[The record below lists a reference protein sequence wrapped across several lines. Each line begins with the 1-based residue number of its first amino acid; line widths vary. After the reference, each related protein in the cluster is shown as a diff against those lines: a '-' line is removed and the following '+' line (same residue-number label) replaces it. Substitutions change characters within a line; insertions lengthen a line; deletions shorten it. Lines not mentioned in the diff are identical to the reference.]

1 MVMIDEGAG
10 PFCLQG
16 TGTGQRAVTD
26 RVRRIYRQIQAV
38 VISPQSFF
46 VRNQTVERPVD
57 IVAESCEKDLQ
68 RGIWIMKKISS
79 YIWDYKFSYLG
90 AIASLLI
97 AVTLDMM
104 GPRLMALVVDDV
116 IVGGNITELKY
127 LLLGFLGV
135 GIGRC
140 VFQYVKE
147 YTFDKNGIRI
157 SADMRRDLFRHVQGL
172 SADFFDR
179 TNTGELM
186 ARVKEDIDR
195 IWDAIGYVGML
206 LIEVIYHTSIILIS
220 MYLLNWKLALLPTAA
235 MLMCGTIAL
244 LMERKLGKVYE
255 EISEENAKL
264 NTVAEENLAGVRTV
278 KAFAREKHE
287 IGKFLSHNK
296 RYYELNMQQSRVFV
310 RYYPFFSV
318 VSKVLPILTI
328 LVGGGFVIKGQMTL
342 GQMTAF
348 VEYSTNIVWPME
360 MLGWLTNSF
369 SAAVASNKK
378 VRKIYEEKP
387 TITENAEPV
396 RIEQVAGKV
405 CFDHVSFH
413 KADMYEILHD
423 ISFTVEAGR
432 TLGIMG
438 ATGAGKTSIVQLLQR
453 MYDATE
459 GAIYLD
465 DVNIKELSL
474 EQLRTSVNFVMQD
487 VFLFSDTINDNI
499 KLGKK
504 ERLDF
509 KTVRR
514 ASVQAQASDFIER
527 MEETYDT
534 VIGERGVGLSGGQK
548 QRISI
553 ARALAKRDPILVLD
567 DSTSALDMETEQMI
581 QQTLRELEGTTK
593 IIIAHRI
600 SAVRHADEIIV
611 LENGSI
617 AERGTHEELLA
628 KRGLY
633 FETYESQ
640 YGDMDTAAI
649 LQQTINLLP
658 ETGNSKETVTEAEKQ
673 KGGETYGSQL
683 I

>member
-1 MVMIDEGAG
+1 
-10 PFCLQG
+10 
-16 TGTGQRAVTD
+16 
-26 RVRRIYRQIQAV
+26 
-38 VISPQSFF
+38 
-46 VRNQTVERPVD
+46 
-57 IVAESCEKDLQ
+57 
-68 RGIWIMKKISS
+68 MKKISS

-116 IVGGNITELKY
+116 IVGGNIAELKY

-244 LMERKLGKVYE
+244 LMERKLGQVYE

-387 TITENAEPV
+387 TIKETTELV
-396 RIEQVAGKV
+396 SIEQVAGKI

-474 EQLRTSVNFVMQD
+474 EQLRTSVSYVMQD

-509 KTVRR
+509 RTVRR
-514 ASVQAQASDFIER
+514 ASAQAQASEFIER

-553 ARALAKRDPILVLD
+553 ARALAKRDPILVMD
-567 DSTSALDMETEQMI
+567 DSTSALDMETEQLI

-640 YGDMDTAAI
+640 YGDMDTAAA
-649 LQQTINLLP
+649 L
-658 ETGNSKETVTEAEKQ
+658 
-673 KGGETYGSQL
+673 
-683 I
+683 

>member
-1 MVMIDEGAG
+1 
-10 PFCLQG
+10 
-16 TGTGQRAVTD
+16 
-26 RVRRIYRQIQAV
+26 
-38 VISPQSFF
+38 
-46 VRNQTVERPVD
+46 
-57 IVAESCEKDLQ
+57 
-68 RGIWIMKKISS
+68 MKKISS

-116 IVGGNITELKY
+116 IVGGNIAELKY

-220 MYLLNWKLALLPTAA
+220 MYMLNWKLALLPTAA

-244 LMERKLGKVYE
+244 LMERKLGQVYE

-387 TITENAEPV
+387 TITETTEPV
-396 RIEQVAGKV
+396 SIEQVAGKI

-423 ISFTVEAGR
+423 ISFTVESGR

-474 EQLRTSVNFVMQD
+474 EQLRTSVSYVMQD

-509 KTVRR
+509 RTVRR
-514 ASVQAQASDFIER
+514 ASAQAQASEFIER
-527 MEETYDT
+527 MEETYET

-553 ARALAKRDPILVLD
+553 ARALAKRDPILVMD
-567 DSTSALDMETEQMI
+567 DSTSALDMETEQLI

-640 YGDMDTAAI
+640 YGDMDTAAA

-658 ETGNSKETVTEAEKQ
+658 ETGNRKETVTEVEQ
-673 KGGETYGSQL
+673 QRGGGKVGSQL
-683 I
+683 V

>member
-1 MVMIDEGAG
+1 MKKLSTYIWEY
-10 PFCLQG
+10 
-16 TGTGQRAVTD
+16 
-26 RVRRIYRQIQAV
+26 RIPYLIAV
-38 VISPQSFF
+38 VSI
-46 VRNQTVERPVD
+46 
-57 IVAESCEKDLQ
+57 
-68 RGIWIMKKISS
+68 
-79 YIWDYKFSYLG
+79 
-90 AIASLLI
+90 LI

-104 GPRLMALVVDDV
+104 APRLTARVVDDV
-116 IVGGNITELKY
+116 IVGGNIGELKY
-127 LLLGFLGV
+127 LLLGFLGI
-135 GIGRC
+135 GLGRC

-147 YTFDKNGIRI
+147 YTFDKNGVRI
-157 SADMRRDLFRHVQGL
+157 SGDMRRDLFRHIQGL

-195 IWDAIGYVGML
+195 IWDAMGYISML
-206 LIEVIYHTSIILIS
+206 LIEVIYHTSIVLVC
-220 MYLLNWKLALLPTAA
+220 MYMLNWKLALLPTAA
-235 MLMCGTIAL
+235 MLLCGSFAVI
-244 LMERKLGKVYE
+244 MERRLGRVYE
-255 EISEENAKL
+255 EISEENAAL

-278 KAFAREKHE
+278 KAFAREKYE
-287 IGKFLSHNK
+287 ISKFLSHNK
-296 RYYELNMQQSRVFV
+296 RYYDLNMEQSKVFV
-310 RYYPFFSV
+310 RFYPCFTV
-318 VSKVLPILTI
+318 VTKVLPLLTI
-328 LVGGGFVIKGQMTL
+328 LVGGKFVIDGEMSL

-378 VRKIYEEKP
+378 VKKIYRERASVAKVTNPVKIERVKGK
-387 TITENAEPV
+387 IQFEN
-396 RIEQVAGKV
+396 
-405 CFDHVSFH
+405 VSFH

-423 ISFTVEAGR
+423 ISFTVEAGK

-453 MYDATE
+453 MYDATD
-459 GAIYLD
+459 GNIYLD

-474 EQLRTSVNFVMQD
+474 EQLRTSISYVMQD

-504 ERLDF
+504 DYIGF
-509 KTVRR
+509 KTVRK
-514 ASVQAQASDFIER
+514 ASVQAQASEFIER

-553 ARALAKRDPILVLD
+553 ARALAKKDPVLVLD
-567 DSTSALDMETEQMI
+567 DSTSALDMETEHLI
-581 QQTLRELEGTTK
+581 QQTLKTLNNTTK

-611 LENGSI
+611 LDNGMI
-617 AERGTHEELLA
+617 AERGTHEELL
-628 KRGLY
+628 KKKGLY
-633 FETYESQ
+633 YETYESQ
-640 YGDMDTAAI
+640 YGDV
-649 LQQTINLLP
+649 P
-658 ETGNSKETVTEAEKQ
+658 EKKLTGADNDIE
-673 KGGETYGSQL
+673 GGEADGSQF

>member
-1 MVMIDEGAG
+1 
-10 PFCLQG
+10 
-16 TGTGQRAVTD
+16 
-26 RVRRIYRQIQAV
+26 
-38 VISPQSFF
+38 
-46 VRNQTVERPVD
+46 
-57 IVAESCEKDLQ
+57 
-68 RGIWIMKKISS
+68 MKKISS
-79 YIWDYKFSYLG
+79 YIWDYKFSYL
-90 AIASLLI
+90 AAVASLLT

-116 IVGGNITELKY
+116 IVGGNIGELKY

-135 GIGRC
+135 GVGRC
-140 VFQYVKE
+140 IFQYAKE

-157 SADMRRDLFRHVQGL
+157 SGDMRRDLFRHIQGL

-206 LIEVIYHTSIILIS
+206 LIEVMYHTSIILVS
-220 MYLLNWKLALLPTAA
+220 MYLINWKLALIPTAA
-235 MLMCGTIAL
+235 MLLCGTVAI
-244 LMERKLGKVYE
+244 LMERKLGQVYE
-255 EISEENAKL
+255 EISEENAVL

-278 KAFAREKHE
+278 KAFAREQFE

-296 RYYELNMQQSRVFV
+296 RYYDLNMQQSKVFV
-310 RYYPFFSV
+310 RYYPCFSV

-328 LVGGGFVIKGQMTL
+328 LVGGRFVINGEMTL

-387 TITENAEPV
+387 SIVETTEPV
-396 RIEQVAGKV
+396 KIERVAGKV

-438 ATGAGKTSIVQLLQR
+438 TTGAGKTSIVQLLQR

-459 GAIYLD
+459 GNIYLD
-465 DVNIKELSL
+465 DVNIRELSL
-474 EQLRTSVNFVMQD
+474 EQLRTSISNVMQD

-504 ERLDF
+504 EYIDS

-514 ASVQAQASDFIER
+514 ASVQAQASGFIER
-527 MEETYDT
+527 MEDTYDT

-553 ARALAKRDPILVLD
+553 ARALAKRDPILVMD

-581 QQTLRELEGTTK
+581 QRTLKELENTTK

-611 LENGSI
+611 LENGAI

-628 KRGLY
+628 KKGLY
-633 FETYESQ
+633 YETYESQ
-640 YGDMDTAAI
+640 YGEI
-649 LQQTINLLP
+649 PKLLTDHQ
-658 ETGNSKETVTEAEKQ
+658 ENR
-673 KGGETYGSQL
+673 KGGEADGSQL
-683 I
+683 V